1 MPWLHDRDSF
11 ILNDWILLKV
21 VGRVKYYFYK
31 ESVIG
36 EEMFEHYYKIAQF
49 YKTVFN
55 SMDVL

>member
-11 ILNDWILLKV
+11 ILNDWILLRV
-21 VGRVKYYFYK
+21 VGRVKNYFYK

-36 EEMFEHYYKIAQF
+36 GRNVWALLQNCTILQ
-49 YKTVFN
+49 VFN